1 MGTAANQPASVAWAA
16 LGVCTFSLAAT
27 AGVAMWAWRRR
38 ATGPATRNFAL
49 LALAEAAWNA
59 GHAGEL
65 IAASLAGKIAW
76 DGLQT
81 IPTVATALL
90 ALMFAAEYTTRPLPR
105 WLAPAAAL
113 LALPP
118 TVRIVVGSLFG
129 GATGLRASARL
140 EPPYAALIYD
150 YTSWDL
156 WYTVQVLVM
165 ALLATGLLLTR
176 LVRQPRAFR
185 WQTATVTAA
194 LALPMVAGFAW
205 LAFDLRLQGERDVT
219 HVTFA
224 ISSLLVGWALARG
237 RLFDLVPVARD
248 AIFDNLT
255 DAVLV
260 LDRARRIVDANHA
273 ASILLGARAAAL
285 AGQSAADALAGWP
298 ALLSNVD
305 RDEPWQEEIGSGARW
320 YDARWSPLA
329 DPQGTGIGGTLVVRE
344 VTELHEGRVAL
355 EQRLRKGREDLAVS
369 EGRFRTL
376 FDQTF
381 QLMGLVDRDGVIL
394 AANRAVLNMIGTDEA
409 SVVGQP
415 LWLTPWWAQSPDQQ
429 RQLKEGIARAARGEF
444 VRFQATHVEGPGK
457 RRYIDFSLMPVT
469 DAQGRVVQIIPE
481 GRDVTLLQEARER
494 AAVLAQQLQQAQ
506 KMEAMGRLA
515 GGVAHDFN
523 NLLLVISA
531 SVAMA
536 RDQLPADAT
545 ARGPLDDA
553 LQAADTAA
561 AVTRQLLTFSRKQ
574 PATPRRLEIATA
586 VADIDAIV
594 RRLAGPAVEVARSFP
609 GDLWPIYIDPAQ
621 LQQALINLVVNARDA
636 MPEGGMLF
644 IAADNVE
651 LSAEAA
657 AELPGGRAGAFVR
670 LTVRDTGH
678 GMTDEVKSRIFEPF
692 FTTKPEGK
700 GTGLGLP
707 VVHGVVHQSG
717 GFMGVVSAPG
727 RGTSFVLYI
736 PRA

>member
-1 MGTAANQPASVAWAA
+1 VTVAWAA
-16 LGVCTFSLAAT
+16 LGVCTFSVAAT

-38 ATGPATRNFAL
+38 GTGAATRKFAL
-49 LALAEAAWNA
+49 LAFAEAAWNA

-65 IAASLAGKIAW
+65 IAGSLAAKVAW

-81 IPTVATALL
+81 VPTVATGLL
-90 ALMFAAEYTTRPLPR
+90 ALMFAADYTARRLPR
-105 WLAPAAAL
+105 WLVAGAAL
-113 LALPP
+113 IALPP
-118 TVRIVVGSLFG
+118 TVRIVTGSLLQ

-140 EPPYAALIYD
+140 EPPYAALVYD
-150 YTSWDL
+150 FTSWDL
-156 WYTVQVLVM
+156 WYMVLVLVL
-165 ALLATGLLLTR
+165 ALLATGLLVTR

-194 LALPMVAGFAW
+194 LAFPMVTGFIW
-205 LAFDLRLQGERDVT
+205 LAMDLRLQGERDVT

-224 ISSLLVGWALARG
+224 LSSLLVGWALARG

-273 ASILLGARAAAL
+273 ASALLGTRATTL
-285 AGQSAADALAGWP
+285 AGQPAAGALAAWP
-298 ALLSNVD
+298 DLLSNVD
-305 RDEPWQEEIGSGARW
+305 RDQPWQEEIASGERW

-329 DPQGTGIGGTLVVRE
+329 DRHGNGIGGTLVVRDA
-344 VTELHEGRVAL
+344 TELRQAREVL
-355 EQRLRKGREDLAVS
+355 EQRVRKGREDLAVS

-381 QLMGLVDRDGVIL
+381 QLIGLIDREGMIL
-394 AANRAVLNMIGTDEA
+394 AANRAVLNMIGADEA

-415 LWLTPWWAQSPDQQ
+415 LWLNPWWAQSPDQQ

-444 VRFQATHVEGPGK
+444 VRFQATHVDAPGK
-457 RRYIDFSLMPVT
+457 TRFIDFSLMPVS
-469 DAQGRVVQIIPE
+469 DAEGNVVQIIPE
-481 GRDVTLLQEARER
+481 GRDVTLLHETRER
-494 AAVLAQQLQQAQ
+494 AEALAQQLQQAQ

-515 GGVAHDFN
+515 GSVAHDFN
-523 NLLLVISA
+523 NLLFVISA
-531 SVAMA
+531 SVTMA
-536 RDQLPADAT
+536 RDQLPAEAA
-545 ARGPLDDA
+545 ARAPLDDA
-553 LQAADTAA
+553 LQAANTAA

-574 PATPRRLEIATA
+574 PANPRRLELAAA
-586 VADIDAIV
+586 VDDIEAIV
-594 RRLAGPAVEVARSFP
+594 RRLAGPAVKVARSAP
-609 GDLWPIYIDPAQ
+609 ADLWPVYIDPAQ
-621 LQQALINLVVNARDA
+621 LQQAIINLVVNARDA
-636 MPEGGMLF
+636 MPEGGTLS

-670 LTVRDTGH
+670 LAVRDTGH

-707 VVHGVVHQSG
+707 VVHGVVHQCG

-727 RGTSFVLYI
+727 RGTTFALYI